1 VGLLSALISIKRC
14 YCWPIYEDLDL
25 PVGVVEMIAL
35 ADCLAMCGL
44 SEDEV
49 LAIAEHEH
57 IPEIAAAALA
67 QYLLNLEHGPEKIR
81 DMIRD
86 DIRQALARNDREH
99 ARKLFMA
106 LRHFL
111 SEHQNCSRH
120 VS

>member
-1 VGLLSALISIKRC
+1 MGA
-14 YCWPIYEDLDL
+14 DLR
-25 PVGVVEMIAL
+25 VGVAEMIAL

-67 QYLLNLEHGPEKIR
+67 QYLLNQEHGPEKIG

-86 DIRQALARNDREH
+86 DIRHALARSDRAH
-99 ARKLFMA
+99 ARDLFMA

-111 SEHQNCSRH
+111 SQHQTCSRH
-120 VS
+120 GM

>member
-1 VGLLSALISIKRC
+1 
-14 YCWPIYEDLDL
+14 
-25 PVGVVEMIAL
+25 MITL

-57 IPEIAAAALA
+57 IPEIAAAALG
-67 QYLLNLEHGPEKIR
+67 QYLLNQAQGPGKIR

-86 DIRQALARNDREH
+86 DIRSAVARNDRAH
-99 ARKLFMA
+99 ARELFMA

-111 SEHQNCSRH
+111 SEHPQS
-120 VS
+120 